1 MTILDV
7 ASRISQIQTQLGL
20 TAPGSAALTTTATA
34 AGQDFASV
42 LAAAKTSA
50 GTAGLAA
57 GGSAGGR
64 TGNDVVADAR
74 HYIGVPYVW
83 GGTNP
88 KTGLDCSGLV
98 QRVYA
103 DLGVHLPRVSRDQAR
118 AGTAVPSLAQ
128 ARPGD
133 ILAFGHPVHH
143 VAIYIGNGQMIAA
156 PEPGDHV
163 KVQKVYE
170 KPSAIRRI
178 FSGTPA
184 ASGTSFA
191 ASAAMGSVP
200 YAGLF
205 AAAGTKYHVSP
216 ALLAAVAKVESGFNP
231 SATSHAGA
239 RGLMQLMPGTAR
251 ELGVNPADPA
261 QAIDGA
267 ARLLASGL
275 RRFGTVPLALA
286 AYNAGAGAVQRY
298 GGIPPYAET
307 QSYVRKV
314 QSVMAGYTA

>member
-1 MTILDV
+1 MSIIEM
-7 ASRISQIQTQLGL
+7 AGRISQIQSQLGL
-20 TAPGSAALTTTATA
+20 TGQSAGTTSSTGAG
-34 AGQDFASV
+34 GQDFATV
-42 LAAAKTSA
+42 LAAAKARSTSA
-50 GTAGLAA
+50 GLTAGE
-57 GGSAGGR
+57 SAGGR
-64 TGNDVVADAR
+64 TGSDVVADAR
-74 HYIGVPYVW
+74 RYLGVPYVW
-83 GGTNP
+83 GSTDP
-88 KTGLDCSGLV
+88 AKGLDCSGLV

-103 DLGVHLPRVSRDQAR
+103 DLGVHLPRVSGDQAKS
-118 AGTAVPSLAQ
+118 GTAVASMAQ

-156 PEPGDHV
+156 PEAGDHV
-163 KVQKVYE
+163 KIQKVYE
-170 KPSAIRRI
+170 TPSAIRRV
-178 FSGTPA
+178 FSAQPA
-184 ASGTSFA
+184 TNTSPA
-191 ASAAMGSVP
+191 LGAVP

-205 AAAGTKYHVSP
+205 AAAGAKYHVAP
-216 ALLAAVAKVESGFNP
+216 ALLAAVAKVESGFDR

-251 ELGVNPADPA
+251 ELGVDPTDPA

-267 ARLLASGL
+267 ARLLAGNL
-275 RRFGTVPLALA
+275 RKFGSVPLALA

-314 QSVMAGYTA
+314 EAVLAGYQS